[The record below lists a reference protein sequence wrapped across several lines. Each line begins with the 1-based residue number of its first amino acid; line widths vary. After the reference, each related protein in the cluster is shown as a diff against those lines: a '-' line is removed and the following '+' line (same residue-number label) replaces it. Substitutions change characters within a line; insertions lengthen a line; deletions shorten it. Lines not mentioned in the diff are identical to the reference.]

1 MLRMMIVGA
10 AVLLPAAAFATPS
23 ITVADDGLT
32 ARISYRDLNPGSPGD
47 RSMPAARNLRAASL
61 LRFEPDN
68 LEGAGSLSARA
79 ECYRIAVA
87 NGVAQMNAIAAGT
100 AG

>member
-32 ARISYRDLNPGSPGD
+32 ARISYRDLNLGSPGD

-68 LEGAGSLSARA
+68 LEGLAVYRRAPNATASRLPMGSPR
-79 ECYRIAVA
+79 
-87 NGVAQMNAIAAGT
+87 
-100 AG
+100 

>member
-23 ITVADDGLT
+23 ITVSDDGLT
-32 ARISYRDLNPGSPGD
+32 ARISYRDLNLGSPGD
-47 RSMPAARNLRAASL
+47 RSMLAGRIQRAASL
-61 LRFEPDN
+61 LCFEPDN
-68 LEGAGSLSARA
+68 LERAIYPARA

-87 NGVAQMNAIAAGT
+87 NGVAQMNAIAART